1 MQKLK
6 GKEPVEEIMLP
17 AKYRAPASSHTWAR
31 LMALY
36 DTLRE
41 DYLRSLHR
49 VEEANRG
56 QWSMER
62 QLEAQ
67 VEWNYAL
74 RDENHRLSEAG
85 RYAVYGKPEVVE
97 DDGDIPRLTEE
108 TQ

>member
-6 GKEPVEEIMLP
+6 GKETVEEITLP
-17 AKYRAPASSHTWAR
+17 AKYRAPASSHTLAR

-36 DTLRE
+36 DSLRE
-41 DYLRSLHR
+41 DHLRALHR

-62 QLEAQ
+62 QLETQ

-85 RYAVYGKPEVVE
+85 RYAVYGKPEVAADE
-97 DDGDIPRLTEE
+97 EDIPKLTD
-108 TQ
+108 